1 MILVTGTKRSGTSMW
16 MQVLTASGFPFI
28 GTKFMQTWEDS
39 IKEANPK
46 GFYESPLRKGVY
58 YATNPNP
65 KTGAYLHPKKVE
77 KHVLKVFIPGL
88 VRTDYAFIH
97 RVVATIRPWREY
109 CSSIKRLYAMEDE
122 YMANAPHKDGD
133 PLPAL
138 DMARLK
144 RPAMHPALEWWREN
158 YDLIRDFATRGY
170 AFNLVS
176 YSKLLD
182 DPDGVIAPVLRW
194 CGAPDVEKGIAE
206 VEQSLRTQKEVTV
219 SDSPLTSEQ
228 ETLFDE
234 FHDFFYRQDPLSGS
248 FIQKMNEIDEV
259 LRPIIDEAKKKGQQ
273 RLRDVLMNAG
283 LKEHEAD
290 KTLEKA
296 QEERR

>member
-28 GTKFMQTWEDS
+28 GSKFMQTWEDS

-65 KTGAYLHPKKVE
+65 KTGAYLHPKSSE

-109 CSSIKRLYAMEDE
+109 CTSIKRLYAMEDE
-122 YMANAPHKDGD
+122 YMINVPQKDGD

-144 RPAMHPALEWWREN
+144 RPAMHPSLEWWREN

-182 DPDGVIAPVLRW
+182 DPEGVIAPVLRW
-194 CGAPDVEKGIAE
+194 CGAPDIEKGIAE
-206 VEQSLRTQKEVTV
+206 VEQSLRTQKEVTI
-219 SDSPLTSEQ
+219 SDSPLTTEQ

-234 FHDFFYRQDPLSGS
+234 FHDFFYRQDPLSGT
-248 FIQKMNEIDEV
+248 FIKKMNEIDEV
-259 LRPIIDEAKKKGQQ
+259 LRPIIDEAKKKGQK

-283 LKEHEAD
+283 LKEHEAE

>member
-1 MILVTGTKRSGTSMW
+1 
-16 MQVLTASGFPFI
+16 
-28 GTKFMQTWEDS
+28 
-39 IKEANPK
+39 
-46 GFYESPLRKGVY
+46 
-58 YATNPNP
+58 
-65 KTGAYLHPKKVE
+65 
-77 KHVLKVFIPGL
+77 
-88 VRTDYAFIH
+88 
-97 RVVATIRPWREY
+97 
-109 CSSIKRLYAMEDE
+109 MEDE
-122 YMANAPHKDGD
+122 YMANAPQKDGD

-234 FHDFFYRQDPLSGS
+234 FHDFFYRQAPLSGT
-248 FIQKMNEIDEV
+248 FIQTMNEIDEV